1 MKQLLFSILFLF
13 GITANVFSQT
23 SIPISSNGLWIE
35 GSGTWDFFGNF
46 NYNTPNG
53 LAISDTVN
61 INDTLYL
68 KFSEFVYCIGGQT
81 YSDAFLLRED
91 SGKYFYKQNATD
103 VERLW
108 FDFTLAVGDVIY
120 LDNCYLIGQVQDQLT
135 VVSIEPTTL
144 GDGSVRQKWTLQY
157 SDTQSGFYTMT
168 EEWIEGIGNVQ
179 QGWRH
184 PTAQTCLDLGQW
196 MRCYFEN
203 DAWVQTFVV
212 LTPGTDC
219 CTAVSVEEEEATSMQ
234 FYPSPATDIINLQ
247 FGNGPLP
254 SDIQI
259 FNSTGQLLHKA
270 KINGR
275 QQLQINT
282 SSFASGA
289 YTVVGQIE
297 GVPVIG
303 KFVKI

>member
-1 MKQLLFSILFLF
+1 MKQLQFSILFLF
-13 GITANVFSQT
+13 GIITNVFSQT
-23 SIPISSNGLWIE
+23 SIPISSDGLWIE
-35 GSGTWDFFGNF
+35 GSGAWDFFGNF

-68 KFSEFVYCIGGQT
+68 QFSEFAYCSGGQT
-81 YSDAFLLRED
+81 YFDAFLLRED

-103 VERLW
+103 AERLW
-108 FDFTLAVGDVIY
+108 FDFTLAVGETIF
-120 LDNCYLIGQVQDQLT
+120 LDNCLLTDQVQEQLT

-157 SDTQSGFYTMT
+157 SGSQSGFYTMT

-184 PTAQTCLDLGQW
+184 PTAQTCIDVGQW

-219 CTAVSVEEEEATSMQ
+219 CTAVSVEEEEATSIQ
-234 FYPSPATDIINLQ
+234 FYPSQATDIINLQ

-259 FNSTGQLLHKA
+259 FSSTGQLVHKA
-270 KINGR
+270 TINGR
-275 QQLQINT
+275 HQLQINT
-282 SSFASGA
+282 ANFASGV
-289 YTVVGQIE
+289 YTVVGEID
-297 GVPVIG
+297 GVTMVG

>member
-1 MKQLLFSILFLF
+1 MKQLQFSIFFLF
-13 GITANVFSQT
+13 GIITNVFSQT
-23 SIPISSNGLWIE
+23 SIPISSDGLWIE
-35 GSGTWDFFGNF
+35 GSGAWDFFGNF

-68 KFSEFVYCIGGQT
+68 QFSEFAYCTGGQT
-81 YSDAFLLRED
+81 YFDAFLLRED

-103 VERLW
+103 AERLW
-108 FDFTLAVGDVIY
+108 FDFTLAVGETIY
-120 LDNCYLIGQVQDQLT
+120 LDNCYLIGQVQEQLT

-157 SDTQSGFYTMT
+157 SNSQSGFYTMT

-184 PTAQTCLDLGQW
+184 PTAQTCLDVGQW

-219 CTAVSVEEEEATSMQ
+219 CTAVSVEEEEATSIQ

-259 FNSTGQLLHKA
+259 FSSTGQLVHKA
-270 KINGR
+270 TINGR
-275 QQLQINT
+275 RQLQINT
-282 SSFASGA
+282 ANFASGV
-289 YTVVGQIE
+289 YTVVGEID
-297 GVPVIG
+297 GVTMTG